1 MKMSSEPPEYLL
13 VIRRIGKVDFENVN
27 LTPVMDLLDSVLCFP
42 GNPLRAWGIEE
53 KYMIK

>member
-1 MKMSSEPPEYLL
+1 MSFEPPEYLL
-13 VIRRIGKVDFENVN
+13 VICRIGKVDFENVN
-27 LTPVMDLLDSVLCFP
+27 LAPVMELLDSVLCFP